1 MKTVT
6 VLLFFGAFL
15 ALNEAAAFPDTV
27 EQPDPVPD
35 VVPEAEGGNWAEA
48 EVPEPEEEE
57 TAPDADLMMNGIS
70 CPAGWSGL
78 GNRCFRYFGTFR
90 TWARAERDCLSLG
103 AQLASVHSF
112 LEHHQIQNLIS
123 ESGGGNQETWIGA
136 SDAEENSIWFW
147 SDGRIFQFTN
157 WCGGQ
162 PNNAGGKQSCV
173 VMNYSVNTCWNDE
186 QCTASRPYVCVKK
199 L

>member
-1 MKTVT
+1 
-6 VLLFFGAFL
+6 
-15 ALNEAAAFPDTV
+15 
-27 EQPDPVPD
+27 
-35 VVPEAEGGNWAEA
+35 
-48 EVPEPEEEE
+48 
-57 TAPDADLMMNGIS
+57 
-70 CPAGWSGL
+70 
-78 GNRCFRYFGTFR
+78 FRYFGTFR

-147 SDGRIFQFTN
+147 SDGTIFQFTS

-173 VMNYSVNTCWNDE
+173 VMNHSVNACWNDE

-199 L
+199 R